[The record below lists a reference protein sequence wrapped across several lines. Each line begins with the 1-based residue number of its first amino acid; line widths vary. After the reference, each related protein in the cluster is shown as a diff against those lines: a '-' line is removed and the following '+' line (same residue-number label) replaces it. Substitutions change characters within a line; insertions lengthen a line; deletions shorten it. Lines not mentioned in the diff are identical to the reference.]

1 MEHGNG
7 RIRVR
12 TDRTLK
18 RAPAVIAAGAVVG
31 FAGVIVF
38 HTGAGTPA
46 AAGTPATGTTP
57 AGSAGSAGSH
67 PAGKTAGRRA
77 RHHRAHHAVTGSPA
91 TRSATG
97 PAVNFSYGTIAV
109 RVTVSGTRVTR
120 VSVASLSTLE
130 PTSQQISS
138 YAIPTL
144 RSEVLSA
151 QSASINGVSGATYTS
166 QGYARSVQAALD
178 QMHA

>member
-1 MEHGNG
+1 M
-7 RIRVR
+7 VR
-12 TDRTLK
+12 TDRTMK
-18 RAPAVIAAGAVVG
+18 RAPAMITVGAIAG
-31 FAGVIVF
+31 FAGVILF
-38 HTGAGTPA
+38 HNGA
-46 AAGTPATGTTP
+46 AAPVAAGSPAATGTPGTRATP
-57 AGSAGSAGSH
+57 AGRG
-67 PAGKTAGRRA
+67 PAGKHVGRRG
-77 RHHRAHHAVTGSPA
+77 RHHPVHHAATRPA
-91 TRSATG
+91 VRSATG
-97 PAVNFSYGTIAV
+97 PPVNFSYGTIAV
-109 RVTVSGTRVTR
+109 RVTVRGTRVTR

-144 RSEVLSA
+144 RSEVLNA

>member
-1 MEHGNG
+1 
-7 RIRVR
+7 
-12 TDRTLK
+12 
-18 RAPAVIAAGAVVG
+18 
-31 FAGVIVF
+31 
-38 HTGAGTPA
+38 
-46 AAGTPATGTTP
+46 
-57 AGSAGSAGSH
+57 
-67 PAGKTAGRRA
+67 
-77 RHHRAHHAVTGSPA
+77 
-91 TRSATG
+91 
-97 PAVNFSYGTIAV
+97 VNFSYGTIAV
-109 RVTVSGTRVTR
+109 RVTVRGTKVIH

-166 QGYARSVQAALD
+166 QGYAQSVQAALD

>member
-1 MEHGNG
+1 M
-7 RIRVR
+7 VR
-12 TDRTLK
+12 TDRTMK

-31 FAGVIVF
+31 FAGVLVF
-38 HTGAGTPA
+38 NNGSPTPAAGSPA
-46 AAGTPATGTTP
+46 AAGTPSGRATPTGPGPRPAHKTP
-57 AGSAGSAGSH
+57 ARR
-67 PAGKTAGRRA
+67 AGRDPQHGPTQPA
-77 RHHRAHHAVTGSPA
+77 RRT
-91 TRSATG
+91 ATG
-97 PAVNFSYGTIAV
+97 PAVNFGYGTIAV
-109 RVTVSGTRVTR
+109 RVTVSGTRVIR

-178 QMHA
+178 QLHA

>member
-1 MEHGNG
+1 VTGG
-7 RIRVR
+7 LR
-12 TDRTLK
+12 TDRRLK

-38 HTGAGTPA
+38 QTGAATPA
-46 AAGTPATGTTP
+46 AAGSPPAAGTP
-57 AGSAGSAGSH
+57 AGKPTAPGSAGPR
-67 PAGKTAGRRA
+67 PAGKTAGGTARGRG
-77 RHHRAHHAVTGSPA
+77 RHHPAQHAVT

-97 PAVNFSYGTIAV
+97 PPVNFSYGTIAV
-109 RVTVSGTRVTR
+109 RVTVRGTRVIR

-130 PTSQQISS
+130 PTSQAICSQ
-138 YAIPTL
+138 AIPAL

-166 QGYARSVQAALD
+166 QGYAQSVQAALD